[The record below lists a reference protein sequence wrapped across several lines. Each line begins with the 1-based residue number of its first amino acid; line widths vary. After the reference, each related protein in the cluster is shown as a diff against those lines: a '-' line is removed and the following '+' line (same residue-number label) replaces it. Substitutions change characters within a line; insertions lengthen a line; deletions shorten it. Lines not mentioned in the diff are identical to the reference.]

1 MKIEGLIISKKQPI
15 SNPIKRTNV
24 SLTKI
29 SQYGLLLL
37 RRAESG
43 NKGESSMHDD
53 FLKRVSLRP
62 ISSSHL
68 EDIVE
73 IDQRILGKKRQS
85 FWKKKVRA
93 VEPSSPP
100 TGIVAELENKVIGF
114 IFGEVSGWEF
124 GVPASVGWIDTLGV
138 DPKYQNRGVAK
149 AMMEVLIKNFR
160 EAGVKNIYTLVNW
173 DDWDLLQFFRRMG
186 FTRGDMINLELR
198 T

>member
-1 MKIEGLIISKKQPI
+1 MK
-15 SNPIKRTNV
+15 V
-24 SLTKI
+24 
-29 SQYGLLLL
+29 
-37 RRAESG
+37 ESG
-43 NKGESSMHDD
+43 NGGESSMDAD
-53 FLKRVSLRP
+53 FLKRISLRP
-62 ISSSHL
+62 LSSSHV
-68 EDIVE
+68 EGIVE
-73 IDQRILGKKRQS
+73 IDRQILGKKRQS

-93 VEPSSPP
+93 VESNSPP

-114 IFGEVSGWEF
+114 ILGEVSGWGF

-138 DPKYQNRGVAK
+138 DPKYQKRGVAK
-149 AMMEVLIKNFR
+149 ALMKELIKNFR

>member
-1 MKIEGLIISKKQPI
+1 MD
-15 SNPIKRTNV
+15 
-24 SLTKI
+24 
-29 SQYGLLLL
+29 
-37 RRAESG
+37 A
-43 NKGESSMHDD
+43 D
-53 FLKRVSLRP
+53 FLKRISLRP
-62 ISSSHL
+62 LSSSHV
-68 EDIVE
+68 EGIVE
-73 IDQRILGKKRQS
+73 IDHRILGKKRQS

-93 VEPSSPP
+93 VESNSPP

-149 AMMEVLIKNFR
+149 ALMEELIKNFR